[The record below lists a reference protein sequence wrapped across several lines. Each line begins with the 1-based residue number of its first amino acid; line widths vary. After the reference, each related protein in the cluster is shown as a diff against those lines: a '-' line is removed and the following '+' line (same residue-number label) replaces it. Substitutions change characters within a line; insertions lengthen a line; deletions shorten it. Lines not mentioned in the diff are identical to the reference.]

1 VTATP
6 FVRILSIASV
16 LLFAASISAQELPD
30 LSQEPSPQVPPQ
42 GKRVKVG
49 RTVYDFDEVDIL
61 GRLKRPEGKE
71 IMERPELRFR
81 RLLDLDESF
90 LPNIVRAVDEF

>member
-1 VTATP
+1 MMNKSI
-6 FVRILSIASV
+6 RLILSFSVIFAILASTPAW
-16 LLFAASISAQELPD
+16 AASSKK
-30 LSQEPSPQVPPQ
+30 

-61 GRLKRPEGKE
+61 GRLKRPEGRE
-71 IMERPELRFR
+71 IMERPEFRFR

-90 LPNIVRAVDEF
+90 LPNITRAVDEF